1 MVSFKRLYKDLT
13 EIPAKNF
20 LTTDQVA
27 YFVTKDIYK
36 KLEPNEWLLQFLE
49 ESIKAFSSE
58 IEKLIAIALPKFA
71 SSFNTEKGAIFG
83 FGPSAELEPTGNVLK
98 LCNTDSNT
106 LDKLDTHVQIHNLAQ
121 EWNVG
126 CINYS
131 LAISG
136 KENLTTVSQ
145 RNVIKTAGDL
155 IIDCEPDNYKKYKF
169 QAKDIKD
176 VMKQWSEKMAVLQEQ
191 GYDEKKLINAKKESN
206 KLKDLTYL
214 KSQVPP
220 GPFSTADEV
229 CSYIRLPLEEN
240 EKNKR
245 LCGEVQ
251 YARVLS
257 STLKETA
264 SLFHLKQNG
273 RKLMTQEYADNL
285 IKYMDDTEN
294 MSTLTVADLNTVL
307 AQMTGN
313 DGNCETEEPCEDEVI
328 INTINTSYN
337 FCCHFYHI
345 FKNN

>member
-1 MVSFKRLYKDLT
+1 MLLYLIGVLLKWNCWNQFMEPLHCLGCTSPDHFILYLSILAPHIPLKWLPLKDYKDLT

-27 YFVTKDIYK
+27 YFVTKDIYE

-71 SSFNTEKGAIFG
+71 SSFNTQKGAIFG

-155 IIDCEPDNYKKYKF
+155 ITDCKPDNYKK
-169 QAKDIKD
+169 
-176 VMKQWSEKMAVLQEQ
+176 
-191 GYDEKKLINAKKESN
+191 
-206 KLKDLTYL
+206 
-214 KSQVPP
+214 
-220 GPFSTADEV
+220 
-229 CSYIRLPLEEN
+229 
-240 EKNKR
+240 
-245 LCGEVQ
+245 
-251 YARVLS
+251 
-257 STLKETA
+257 
-264 SLFHLKQNG
+264 
-273 RKLMTQEYADNL
+273 
-285 IKYMDDTEN
+285 
-294 MSTLTVADLNTVL
+294 LN
-307 AQMTGN
+307 
-313 DGNCETEEPCEDEVI
+313 
-328 INTINTSYN
+328 S
-337 FCCHFYHI
+337 
-345 FKNN
+345 K